1 MISKPTI
8 DRLVYALVI
17 LLSLIALTLVV
28 TAPAELLNNRVVYQG
43 F

>member
-1 MISKPTI
+1 MNPKIL

-17 LLSLIALTLVV
+17 VLSLIALGLVAL
-28 TAPAELLNNRVVYQG
+28 APGFMDTQVVYQG